1 MSVSHH
7 LSTNLQ
13 AARFIVQ
20 HICQARSARARYKM
34 PRIENSQLDQPQEGN
49 IQLIATVLRP
59 LNDSPALYLEI
70 PLVHLASLCER
81 PRKYLRYP
89 GCCIMGVEGHR
100 LWKIPRDVT
109 LREILHSQKMTSETK
124 VSCSAPLSAAG
135 CRASASGKGKR

>member
-20 HICQARSARARYKM
+20 RICPARSARARHM
-34 PRIENSQLDQPQEGN
+34 PRIENSELDQPQEGN

-59 LNDSPALYLEI
+59 LNDSPTLYLEI

-89 GCCIMGVEGHR
+89 GWCIMGVEEHW
-100 LWKIPRDVT
+100 LCHIARDSPQPENDIGDEGV
-109 LREILHSQKMTSETK
+109 L
-124 VSCSAPLSAAG
+124 
-135 CRASASGKGKR
+135 